1 MKWIDSKPKNDT
13 ILMIKYKI
21 AYDTLFEAQLI
32 SY

>member
-21 AYDTLFEAQLI
+21 AYDTQLI
-32 SY
+32 LY